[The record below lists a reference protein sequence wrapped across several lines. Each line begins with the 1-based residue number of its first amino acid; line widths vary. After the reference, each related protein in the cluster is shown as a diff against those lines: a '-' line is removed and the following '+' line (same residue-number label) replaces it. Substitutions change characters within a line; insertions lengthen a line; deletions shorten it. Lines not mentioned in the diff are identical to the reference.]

1 MALVIDQWNGDFGA
15 VHDSFS
21 THAPDVELL
30 LGHTKREFIDMYS
43 VPDYYK
49 VIETQLV
56 EDMEDVTADRPA
68 VGDLDIEEIGDSDYF
83 FA

>member
-1 MALVIDQWNGDFGA
+1 
-15 VHDSFS
+15 
-21 THAPDVELL
+21 
-30 LGHTKREFIDMYS
+30 MYS

-68 VGDLDIEEIGDSDYF
+68 VGDLDIEEIEDSDYF